1 MYLLFK
7 QTKMEVFDNFT
18 ISMLLSA
25 SIVMLKR

>member
-18 ISMLLSA
+18 ISTLLSA
-25 SIVMLKR
+25 FIVM